1 MMENNDVEV
10 FTKEEKTHEF
20 LKKENI
26 YKKFYNYKGI
36 KALRIF
42 LKLSK
47 EKGENS
53 YNLYED
59 LKKDFPTWN
68 FMKVLS

>member
-26 YKKFYNYKGI
+26 YKKFK
-36 KALRIF
+36 F
-42 LKLSK
+42 S
-47 EKGENS
+47 
-53 YNLYED
+53 
-59 LKKDFPTWN
+59 
-68 FMKVLS
+68 